1 MNLTLEEIAGHV
13 EGRLYGPA
21 TAGVR
26 GYSIDSRTLKR
37 GELFFAIK
45 GPRFDGHEFVAQ
57 AAQRGAAGVVVSDAV
72 PSIDGLARIEVAST
86 LVAIQKLARAVR
98 RLWGRPI
105 IAVTGSVGKTTTKEM
120 IAAVLGR
127 RFTVFRSVGN
137 LNNEYGLP
145 LCLLRIEKYH
155 ELAVLE
161 MGMSAAGE
169 IATLA
174 SIAEPNEGIVT
185 NVNPVHM
192 EFFESIDDIARA
204 KAELLDGLVGDR
216 RAYLNYDD
224 SRVRSMARR
233 FDGDIVTYGIRSAA
247 AFRVI
252 QIENL
257 GLEGTGFTVRHGRR
271 RVNFVLPLLGDH
283 NVSNATAAI
292 SVALTHGLSWDD
304 ARLAVEG
311 MAPERMRGEVIPF
324 RDGFAVID
332 DSYNSNPRA
341 LTEMIRLLG
350 KMVGFGRKILV
361 AGEML
366 ELGETSGESHAACG
380 REAVKAGIDLIV
392 GVSGD
397 AKELIAGA
405 AAAGADQSRL
415 RFVRDAVDAG
425 DYLVQTVKKDDLVL
439 LKGSRRV
446 RLEQVLDS
454 LRLSFSSL
462 EP

>member
-1 MNLTLEEIAGHV
+1 MNLTLEEIAEHV
-13 EGRLYGPA
+13 SGQLRGPA
-21 TAGVR
+21 ATCVR
-26 GYSIDSRTLKR
+26 GYSIDSRTMKR
-37 GELFFAIK
+37 GDLFFAIK

-57 AAQRGAAGVVVSDAV
+57 AAQRGAAGIVVSDAV
-72 PSIDGLARIEVAST
+72 PSVEDLARIEVSST
-86 LVAIQKLARAVR
+86 RDALQTLARAVR
-98 RLWGRPI
+98 RLWGRPV

-137 LNNEYGLP
+137 MNNEYGLP

-155 ELAVLE
+155 ELAVVEL
-161 MGMSAAGE
+161 GMSAVGE
-169 IATLA
+169 IAKLA
-174 SIAEPNEGIVT
+174 SIAEPNEGVVT

-192 EFFESIDDIARA
+192 EFFESIDEIARA

-247 AFRVI
+247 AFRVTR
-252 QIENL
+252 IENL
-257 GLEGTGFTVRHGRR
+257 GLAGTGFSVRHGRR
-271 RVNFVLPLLGDH
+271 NVNFVLPMLGDH
-283 NVSNATAAI
+283 NVSNATAAVA
-292 SVALTHGLSWDD
+292 VALTHGLSWDD
-304 ARLAVEG
+304 ARLAIEG
-311 MAPERMRGEVIPF
+311 MAPERMRGEVITF
-324 RDGFAVID
+324 REGFAVID
-332 DSYNSNPRA
+332 DSYNSNPKA

-366 ELGETSGESHAACG
+366 ELGKTSAELHATCG
-380 REAVKAGIDLIV
+380 KEAVKAGIDLIV

-397 AKELIAGA
+397 AKELISGA

-415 RFVRDAVDAG
+415 RFARNAVDAG

-439 LKGSRRV
+439 LKGSRGI
-446 RLEQVLDS
+446 RLEQALDT

>member
-1 MNLTLEEIAGHV
+1 MNLTLEEITEHV
-13 EGRLYGPA
+13 GGKLRGPA
-21 TAGVR
+21 AARVR
-26 GYSIDSRTLKR
+26 GYSIDSRTMKR

-45 GPRFDGHEFVAQ
+45 GLRFDGHEFVAQ
-57 AAQRGAAGVVVSDAV
+57 AAQRGAAGIVVSAAV
-72 PSIDGLARIEVAST
+72 PSVDSLACIEVSSTRDALQTLARV
-86 LVAIQKLARAVR
+86 VR
-98 RLWGRPI
+98 RLWGRPV

-120 IAAVLGR
+120 VAAVLGR

-137 LNNEYGLP
+137 MNNEYGLP
-145 LCLLRIEKYH
+145 LCLLRIEKDH

-161 MGMSAAGE
+161 LGMSAVGE
-169 IATLA
+169 IAKLA
-174 SIAEPNEGIVT
+174 SIAEPNEGVVT

-192 EFFESIDDIARA
+192 EFFESIDEIARA

-247 AFRVI
+247 AFRVTR
-252 QIENL
+252 IENL
-257 GLEGTGFTVRHGRR
+257 GLEGTGFSVRHGRR
-271 RVNFVLPLLGDH
+271 NVNFVLPMLGDH
-283 NVSNATAAI
+283 NVSNATAAVA
-292 SVALTHGLSWDD
+292 VALTHGLSWDD

-311 MAPERMRGEVIPF
+311 MAPERMRGEVIIF
-324 RDGFAVID
+324 REGFAVID
-332 DSYNSNPRA
+332 DSYNSNPKA
-341 LTEMIRLLG
+341 LTAMIRLLG

-366 ELGETSGESHAACG
+366 ELGKTSAELHATCG
-380 REAVKAGIDLIV
+380 KEAVKAGIDLIV

-415 RFVRDAVDAG
+415 RFARNAVDAG
-425 DYLVQTVKKDDLVL
+425 DYLIQTVKKDDLVL
-439 LKGSRRV
+439 LKGSRGI
-446 RLEQVLDS
+446 RLEQALDT

>member
-1 MNLTLEEIAGHV
+1 MNLTLEEIAEHV
-13 EGRLYGPA
+13 GGKLRGP
-21 TAGVR
+21 TAASVR
-26 GYSIDSRTLKR
+26 GYSIDSRTMKR

-57 AAQRGAAGVVVSDAV
+57 AAQRGAAGIVVSAAV
-72 PSIDGLARIEVAST
+72 PSVDSLARIEVSST
-86 LVAIQKLARAVR
+86 RDALQTLARVVR
-98 RLWGRPI
+98 RLWGRPV

-137 LNNEYGLP
+137 MNNEYGLP

-161 MGMSAAGE
+161 LGMSAVGE
-169 IATLA
+169 IAKLA
-174 SIAEPNEGIVT
+174 SIAEPNEGVVT

-192 EFFESIDDIARA
+192 EFFESIDEIARA

-247 AFRVI
+247 AFRVTR
-252 QIENL
+252 IENL
-257 GLEGTGFTVRHGRR
+257 GLEATGFSVRHGRR
-271 RVNFVLPLLGDH
+271 NVNFVLPMLGDH
-283 NVSNATAAI
+283 NVSNATAAVA
-292 SVALTHGLSWDD
+292 VALTHGLSWDD

-311 MAPERMRGEVIPF
+311 MAPERMRGEVITF
-324 RDGFAVID
+324 REGFAVID
-332 DSYNSNPRA
+332 DSYNSNPKA

-366 ELGETSGESHAACG
+366 ELGKTSAELHATCG
-380 REAVKAGIDLIV
+380 KEAAKAGIDLIV

-415 RFVRDAVDAG
+415 RFVRNAVDAG

-439 LKGSRRV
+439 LKGSRGI
-446 RLEQVLDS
+446 RLEQALDT

>member
-1 MNLTLEEIAGHV
+1 MNLTLEEIAEHV
-13 EGRLYGPA
+13 SGKLRGLGA
-21 TAGVR
+21 ASVR
-26 GYSIDSRTLKR
+26 GYSIDSRTMKR
-37 GELFFAIK
+37 GDLFFAIK

-57 AAQRGAAGVVVSDAV
+57 AAQLGAAGIVVSAAV
-72 PSIDGLARIEVAST
+72 PSVEGLARIEVSST
-86 LVAIQKLARAVR
+86 RDALQTLALAVR
-98 RLWGRPI
+98 RLWGRPV

-137 LNNEYGLP
+137 MNNEYGLP

-161 MGMSAAGE
+161 LGMSAVGE
-169 IATLA
+169 IAKLA
-174 SIAEPNEGIVT
+174 SIAEPNEGVVT

-192 EFFESIDDIARA
+192 EFFESIDEIARA

-233 FDGDIVTYGIRSAA
+233 FDGDIVTYAIRSAA
-247 AFRVI
+247 AFRVTR
-252 QIENL
+252 IENL
-257 GLEGTGFTVRHGRR
+257 GLEGTGFTIRHGRR
-271 RVNFVLPLLGDH
+271 NVNFVLPMLGDH
-283 NVSNATAAI
+283 NVSNATAAVA
-292 SVALTHGLSWDD
+292 VALAHGLNWDD

-311 MAPERMRGEVIPF
+311 MAPERMRGEVITF
-324 RDGFAVID
+324 REGFAVID
-332 DSYNSNPRA
+332 DSYNSNPKA

-366 ELGETSGESHAACG
+366 ELGKTSAELHAACG
-380 REAVKAGIDLIV
+380 KEAVKAGIDLIV

-397 AKELIAGA
+397 AKELIGGA

-415 RFVRDAVDAG
+415 RFTRNAVDAG

-439 LKGSRRV
+439 LKGSRGI
-446 RLEQVLDS
+446 RLEQALDT

>member
-1 MNLTLEEIAGHV
+1 MNLTLEEIVEHV
-13 EGRLYGPA
+13 GGRLHGSA

-26 GYSIDSRTLKR
+26 GYSIDSRTIKR

-45 GPRFDGHEFVAQ
+45 GPRFDGHEFVEQ
-57 AAQRGAAGVVVSDAV
+57 AFQRGAAGIVVSDAV
-72 PSIDGLARIEVAST
+72 LSGERLARIEVSST
-86 LVAIQKLARAVR
+86 RDALQTLARAVR
-98 RLWGRPI
+98 RLWGRPV

-137 LNNEYGLP
+137 MNNEYGLP

-161 MGMSAAGE
+161 MGMSAVGE
-169 IATLA
+169 IAKLA
-174 SIAEPNEGIVT
+174 SIAEPNEGVVT
-185 NVNPVHM
+185 NVSPVHM

-204 KAELLDGLVGDR
+204 KAELLDGLVGNR

-247 AFRVI
+247 AFRVT

-257 GLEGTGFTVRHGRR
+257 GLEGTGFTVHHGRR
-271 RVNFVLPLLGDH
+271 NVNFVLPMLGDH
-283 NVSNATAAI
+283 SVSNATAAI
-292 SVALTHGLSWDD
+292 AVAFTHGLSWDD

-324 RDGFAVID
+324 REGFAVID
-332 DSYNSNPRA
+332 DSYNSNPKA

-366 ELGETSGESHAACG
+366 ELGKTSARLHAACG
-380 REAVKAGIDLIV
+380 KEAVKAGIDLIV

-415 RFVRDAVDAG
+415 RFALNAVDAG

-439 LKGSRRV
+439 LKGSRGI
-446 RLEQVLDS
+446 RLEQALDT